1 MEKIGKNTEK
11 KRNVLNNNIIAT
23 EEYIII
29 IGFGYTRSQIC
40 LFAYDNNS
48 EENQQLLP
56 SQANT
61 KDIRQNH
68 AIRKY
73 SETPHWRL
81 YRTYPAL

>member
-11 KRNVLNNNIIAT
+11 EKECFEQQYYCNRRIYYTV
-23 EEYIII
+23 
-29 IGFGYTRSQIC
+29 IGVGYTRSQIC

-68 AIRKY
+68 AIIRKY
-73 SETPHWRL
+73 SETPHWGL
-81 YRTYPAL
+81 